1 VRQQLNER
9 GVALALVLWL
19 LVIRG
24 TVAAAVVGSTRR
36 ESQVLINA
44 RARAVAGYA
53 AESGIVAAMA
63 QLQRRIGA
71 AGPDQ
76 QAAAWAGVAHDIAGL
91 EEVSLGS
98 ARFTVVLE
106 NLSGR
111 LDLNQAQPEALAG
124 LFSQFTSGLTARAVL
139 DALLDWRDG
148 DDLVRPQGAER
159 DAYVRSGS
167 PYVPRNAPLSLI
179 EEFRRLPG
187 VSEPFAR
194 ALDPYITVS
203 GDLRIDVNGAS
214 EPVLASIPGIGPT
227 GARAIVSR
235 RRSAGPFTSIADVQS
250 FLGRRYGGAAA
261 AAPVPGLMVSP
272 SRVLLL
278 SRGWSEGHPLTHEI
292 QAAYA
297 VVGQQL
303 RLQSWREQ
311 DL

>member
-1 VRQQLNER
+1 VRRRLNER
-9 GVALALVLWL
+9 GIALALVLWL
-19 LVIRG
+19 VVILG
-24 TVAAAVVGSTRR
+24 AVAAAVVGSTRR

-44 RARAVAGYA
+44 RARAVARYS
-53 AESGIVAAMA
+53 AESGVVVALA
-63 QLQRRIGA
+63 QVERRIGS

-76 QAAAWAGVAHDIAGL
+76 QAAVWAGIAHDIAGL
-91 EEVSLGS
+91 GEMSLGS
-98 ARFTVVLE
+98 GRFSVVLE

-111 LDLNQAQPEALAG
+111 LDLNQAPPEALAG

-159 DAYVRSGS
+159 DAYLRSGS

-179 EEFRRLPG
+179 DEFYRLPG
-187 VSEPFAR
+187 VSEAFAR
-194 ALDPYITVS
+194 AVDPYITVL
-203 GDLRIDVNGAS
+203 GDLRVDVNGAS

-227 GARAIVSR
+227 GARAIISR
-235 RRSAGPFTSIADVQS
+235 RRSAGPFSSLADVQS
-250 FLGRRYGGAAA
+250 FLGRSHGGAAA

-303 RLQSWREQ
+303 RLQSWRER